1 MCRCGQCNEF
11 HYVGLSDRRPCVL
24 LLLRWHYMKFLALL
38 SCQCCPLSS
47 SPAATPLSLPFFPSA
62 QATPKLTCKILT
74 HALRGRGLL
83 LCLCLAKCVIP
94 RLARQLGSSLA
105 RLTASS
111 NPNECSSLSVW
122 CETRAF
128 CLGPYL
134 DWPSILCKN
143 IFPKK
148 KGCPWQ
154 RNCVNNT

>member
-1 MCRCGQCNEF
+1 MRF
-11 HYVGLSDRRPCVL
+11 VIIA
-24 LLLRWHYMKFLALL
+24 LALYEIFSIAVMPML
-38 SCQCCPLSS
+38 PPFLFPRSYSS
-47 SPAATPLSLPFFPSA
+47 LSLPFFPSA

>member
-1 MCRCGQCNEF
+1 MCGQRNEF

-38 SCQCCPLSS
+38 SCQCCLFPLL
-47 SPAATPLSLPFFPSA
+47 PPTPLSLSHFSRLRKQPPNSPAKFWRMRYEGEGCSSA
-62 QATPKLTCKILT
+62 WQTVCDSSLGSA
-74 HALRGRGLL
+74 AW
-83 LCLCLAKCVIP
+83 
-94 RLARQLGSSLA
+94 QLGSSLA

-111 NPNECSSLSVW
+111 NPNECSSLSVL

-143 IFPKK
+143 ISSI